1 MANHTMKYMK
11 TLCAAALG
19 LALAHPAVAEDGYE
33 TVDGI
38 KYSYIANA
46 DGAGVKL
53 HGIVTNNNDLPETL
67 IVPETLGGK
76 PVTEIEQHAFKR
88 TPIVSLT
95 LPASLTA
102 VDALGFF
109 GATKLREIKVASA
122 NTHFVS
128 KDGVLFKNDE
138 NGLRLV
144 AYPSAREGASYAI
157 PEGTTRMDSFAF
169 YTCQHLVRLTIPASV
184 AVDGW
189 GRCEF
194 IVDCPKL
201 AWVEVAKDNRNFHDE
216 DGVLFLDT
224 RRPALQ
230 SDLLVYP
237 AARAATD
244 YTVPE
249 HVYAVRTSAF
259 ANCANLEKVTFPA
272 SVTELQN
279 NVFDGCTNLKAL
291 YFNGAPPDLK
301 LSTQAFDNTPAN
313 LKVYY
318 TDATYKAAWEGVYSV
333 GGAWAY
339 EEVKSRPPVSFWNA
353 TGLPRDGETSYSY
366 AEGTRTV
373 AVPNAWLLENVPG
386 LTEDSTAAD
395 ATAALAANG
404 KNGIP
409 RWKSYLFGFEPDSDT
424 PAAAQL
430 KVWIDGFDAQG
441 LPVVKWSPD
450 QSTNDA
456 VKACVKYTLRA
467 QTTLD
472 AKRPWSDY
480 VNLPLSVNLKKY
492 YRFFYVEVEAQ

>member
-1 MANHTMKYMK
+1 MANHTMK

-19 LALAHPAVAEDGYE
+19 LALAHPAVAAEVGYE

-38 KYSYIANA
+38 EYSYIVNA
-46 DGAGVKL
+46 DGASVTL

-76 PVTEIEQHAFKR
+76 PVTIIEQYAFKF

-102 VDALGFF
+102 VDAFVFF
-109 GATKLREIKVASA
+109 GATKLQEIKVASA
-122 NTHFVS
+122 NECFES
-128 KDGVLFKNDE
+128 KDGVLFSKRDKNGDLYSE

-201 AWVEVAKDNRNFHDE
+201 AWVEVAEGNVRFHSE

-244 YTVPE
+244 YTVPD
-249 HVYAVRTSAF
+249 HVTAVRTSAF
-259 ANCANLEKVTFPA
+259 AKCENLEKVTFLD
-272 SVTELQN
+272 SETSLSLSDSI
-279 NVFDGCTNLKAL
+279 FDDCTNLKAL
-291 YFNGAPPDLK
+291 YFNGAPPAAEYNTFL
-301 LSTQAFDNTPAN
+301 NTPDD

-318 TDATYKAAWEGVYSV
+318 TGETHRDAWEAVYSD
-333 GGAWAY
+333 GGKWAICDQ
-339 EEVKSRPPVSFWNA
+339 SRRPSVSFWNA
-353 TGLPRDGETSYSY
+353 DGLPRDGETSY
-366 AEGTRTV
+366 ATETRTV

-386 LTEDSTAAD
+386 LTENSTAAD
-395 ATAALAANG
+395 ATAALAEPG

-430 KVWIDGFDAQG
+430 KVSIDGFDAERR
-441 LPVVKWSPD
+441 PIISWTPD
-450 QSTNDA
+450 QRTNDA
-456 VKACVKYTLRA
+456 VKDCVKYTIRA
-467 QTTLD
+467 AMTLD
-472 AKRPWSDY
+472 KERPWSDY
-480 VNLPLSVNLKKY
+480 DKALWKKNF
-492 YRFFYVEVEAQ
+492 RFFYVEVEAQ